1 LHRGAAKYYEQ
12 FDQWRANDSQN
23 ASLLQLRAVVSK
35 ADAKCK
41 ARDPGA
47 HVSQDQPNPWRNKGI
62 QVSSKRYLTRMLT
75 VYNGTG
81 AKYDVVV
88 NPLREMVAV
97 CERIVARF
105 GAGVKLVPGPPKTE
119 ERIMEKARDGEGNY
133 AAIRDVGR
141 LSLIIEDFLLMPDV
155 VEALFDCQ
163 DFEVSR
169 IKNRLDP
176 DHTAGYRDVQLLV
189 REPKGKWIV
198 EVQVIPQEMYE
209 LKNKDGYTKYRFI
222 FEACK
227 RAKKQQTSRDTFSNG
242 TSQRGV
248 ASDKVGHATILNPA
262 YEHHPA
268 AAEGNVGVGQHH
280 SLGQQDAAPLL
291 SGYLSVSNL

>member
-1 LHRGAAKYYEQ
+1 
-12 FDQWRANDSQN
+12 
-23 ASLLQLRAVVSK
+23 
-35 ADAKCK
+35 
-41 ARDPGA
+41 
-47 HVSQDQPNPWRNKGI
+47 
-62 QVSSKRYLTRMLT
+62 
-75 VYNGTG
+75 
-81 AKYDVVV
+81 
-88 NPLREMVAV
+88 
-97 CERIVARF
+97 
-105 GAGVKLVPGPPKTE
+105 
-119 ERIMEKARDGEGNY
+119 MEKARDGEGNY

-227 RAKKQQTSRDTFSNG
+227 RAIKQQASRHTFSNG

-248 ASDKVGHATILNPA
+248 ASDGVGHATILNSA

-268 AAEGNVGVGQHH
+268 TEGNVVWRWPASQQWAAGRGSFAVG
-280 SLGQQDAAPLL
+280 L
-291 SGYLSVSNL
+291 SIRLEPVSDQRQPWPQRPHTQPTVGSRVK